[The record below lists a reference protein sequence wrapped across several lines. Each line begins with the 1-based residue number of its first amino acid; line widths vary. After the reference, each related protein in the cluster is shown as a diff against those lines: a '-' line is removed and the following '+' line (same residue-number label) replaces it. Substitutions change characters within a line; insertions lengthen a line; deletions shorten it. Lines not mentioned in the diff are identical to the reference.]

1 MTLSAV
7 LLTGG
12 ESRRMGTD
20 KATLIYEG
28 IPLWH
33 RQLDLLR
40 TIHPETIFISA
51 RTKPAWCPPD
61 AVVVLDEPPS
71 HGPLSGLVAVLNCLR
86 TTHLL
91 ALAVDLPHMTADHLQ
106 SLWRLAGRG
115 RGVIPQPADYFEPL
129 CAIYPAEA
137 CILAGE
143 SLAAGRYSLQS
154 LAHALTEKGLMHPH
168 PLKAVEL
175 PLYHNTNRP
184 EDLKSAS

>member
-1 MTLSAV
+1 MTLSVV

-12 ESRRMGTD
+12 DSRRMGTD

-28 IPLWH
+28 RPLWQ

-40 TIHPETIFISA
+40 ALHPEAIYVSA

-61 AVVVLDEPPS
+61 ATVVLDEPTS
-71 HGPLSGLVAVLNCLR
+71 RGPLSGLVAALQHLR

-106 SLWRLAGRG
+106 SLWSLARQG
-115 RGVIPQPADYFEPL
+115 RGVIPQQADFYEPL

-137 CILAGE
+137 RA
-143 SLAAGRYSLQS
+143 LAAQALTTGQFSLQS
-154 LAHALTEKGLMHPH
+154 LAQVLIGKNLAQPH
-168 PLKAVEL
+168 PLKADEL
-175 PLYHNTNRP
+175 SLYHNTNRP